1 MIQTKVKT
9 LCDYCGGIL
18 KGNSENIVFDI
29 KIDSREA
36 KTGDMFVCIVGENT
50 DGHKYW
56 KSSYENGCRVFLMSN
71 EETAKDAENTG
82 DASVIFVDNTIKAF
96 ESMATKYLD
105 NYDILRVAVTGSV
118 GKTTTK
124 MLTAAVLSA
133 KYNTICTQKNLNTDI
148 GLCLTAF
155 LADEQTQAI
164 VFEMGMDARHQIDEY
179 VSFIRP
185 QIALITNVGISH
197 LERLGTRDEI
207 ANAKLEITS
216 CFDEN
221 CTLIVNKDSDYLKS
235 EEEIR
240 ERCTNKSNF
249 KIVFAGSES
258 ITDIKSGNDG
268 VEFVFDGQAV
278 KLPLLGEHNAVD
290 GSLALSCAKVL
301 GINLADAADRLAKVE
316 ATDRR
321 LKVEE
326 LPNGV
331 MLLDDS
337 YNASPDSMRA
347 GLKALRSVKS
357 KRRIAVLA
365 PMFELGS
372 EEVEGHLQVGHAVG
386 ENKVNIL
393 IAIGDLAIY
402 YVEGLNG
409 YGTTNAISVE
419 DNEAAMDIL
428 DQILKE
434 GDAVLVKGSNG
445 TKVSEVA
452 EYLRNPESFV
462 YIEPDEIE
470 DEDYDW
476 EDEE

>member
-1 MIQTKVKT
+1 MIQTKVQV
-9 LCDYCGGIL
+9 LSDYCGGIL
-18 KGNSENIVFDI
+18 KGNLENIVFDI

-36 KTGDMFVCIVGENT
+36 KTGDMFVCIVGENN

-56 KSSYENGCRVFLMSN
+56 KSSYDNGCRVFLMSN
-71 EETAKDAENTG
+71 EEIANEAAG
-82 DASVIFVDNTIKAF
+82 MVDASIILVDDTIKAF
-96 ESMATKYLD
+96 ELMATKYLEK
-105 NYDILRVAVTGSV
+105 YDILRVAVTGSV

-124 MLTAAVLSA
+124 MLTAAVLST
-133 KYNTICTQKNLNTDI
+133 KYNTICTQKNLNTNI

-155 LADEQTQAI
+155 LADEKTEAI
-164 VFEMGMDARHQIDEY
+164 VFEMGMDDRHQISEY
-179 VSFIRP
+179 VSFIHP
-185 QIALITNVGISH
+185 QIALITNIGISH
-197 LERLGTRDEI
+197 LERLGTRDDI
-207 ANAKLEITS
+207 ANAKLEITE
-216 CFDEN
+216 CFDETN
-221 CTLIVNKDSDYLKS
+221 TLIVNRDSDYLKT

-240 ERCTNKSNF
+240 ERCTNKSKFNV
-249 KIVFAGSES
+249 VFAGSEC
-258 ITDIKSGNDG
+258 INDLTSTQNG
-268 VEFVFDGQAV
+268 IEFSFDGQLIT
-278 KLPLLGEHNAVD
+278 LPLLGEHNAID
-290 GSLALSCAKVL
+290 ASLALSCAKIL
-301 GINLADAADRLAKVE
+301 KLDLEKCADSLSKVM
-316 ATDRR
+316 ATERR
-321 LKVEE
+321 LKVEQ
-326 LPNGV
+326 LANGV

-337 YNASPDSMRA
+337 YNASPDSMKA

-372 EEVEGHLQVGHAVG
+372 EELNGHLEVGHAVG

-393 IAIGDLAIY
+393 IAVGDLAIY

-409 YGTTNAISVE
+409 YGTTTAISVE
-419 DNEAAMDIL
+419 DNESAMDIL

-452 EYLRNPESFV
+452 EYLRNPDEFT
-462 YIEPDEIE
+462 YIEPDEVE